1 MGLQNRPMKISVR
14 IAYAFLAML
23 LFSAGA
29 MAQQRTES
37 VERQIF
43 DSANEARRAQGL
55 LRLKWDPALAR
66 AAQQHAAVMARQN
79 MLSHQLPAEPSLP
92 TRVSRSG
99 VYFISL
105 SENVAQGHDAGQ
117 ISQEWV
123 RSPQHRLNL
132 LDPEM
137 NRIGV
142 GVAERDGQL
151 FAVEDFARVKP

>member
-1 MGLQNRPMKISVR
+1 MGLQNKLMKISMR
-14 IAYAFLAML
+14 IACAGLAML
-23 LFSAGA
+23 LLAAGA

-43 DSANEARRAQGL
+43 DSANDARRAQGL

-66 AAQQHAAVMARQN
+66 AAQQHAAAMARQN

-105 SENVAQGHDAGQ
+105 SENVAQGHDADQ

-123 RSPQHRLNL
+123 QSPQHRQNL

-137 NRIGV
+137 NRIGI

-151 FAVEDFARVKP
+151 FAVEDFAKVKP